1 MGACV
6 RVSSAERGARGALVA
21 ALAVIVSGCSVRNLV
36 AVDPYP
42 CSVSDAS
49 GCVPSLLDDLIGFWR
64 LDDAPGSTTARD
76 GSEWH
81 NDGTLVGID
90 PASAWVAGGAQGG
103 ALSVEDSGYVS
114 VPRSASIDSI
124 STQVTVA
131 AWIYLDGAVTTY
143 ATAMSRQIGTSFEQH
158 YHLSVNS
165 QNQAI
170 LFITTPASGQVVMG
184 GPMNFPQ
191 QTWVHL
197 AGTYDGSRARLYVDG
212 VEVINMPVS
221 GAFASETDP
230 LILSGNGNG
239 SAQTVTELVP
249 GRLDEVVLYRRA
261 LGATEIARLKNGALA
276 AAIGSATD
284 AAGP

>member
-1 MGACV
+1 MRA
-6 RVSSAERGARGALVA
+6 SSAGRGARAARAGALAFLVA
-21 ALAVIVSGCSVRNLV
+21 GCSVRNLV

-49 GCVPSLLDDLIGFWR
+49 GCAPSLLDDLIGFWR

-76 GSEWH
+76 GSQWH

-90 PASAWVAGGAQGG
+90 PASAWVAAGAQGG
-103 ALSVEDSGYVS
+103 ALSIEEKGYVS
-114 VPRSASIDSI
+114 APRSASIDSVA
-124 STQVTVA
+124 TQLTVA
-131 AWIYLDGAVTTY
+131 AWMYLDAAVTTY
-143 ATAMSRQIGTSFEQH
+143 ATAISRQIGTTFGQH
-158 YHLSVNS
+158 YHLSVNA

-170 LFITTPASGQVVMG
+170 LFITTPASGQVVLG

-197 AGTYDGSRARLYVDG
+197 AGTYDGSRARLYVEG
-212 VEVINMPVS
+212 VEVNNLAVS
-221 GAFASETDP
+221 GPFASETDP
-230 LILSGNGNG
+230 VILSGNANG
-239 SAQTVTELVP
+239 SAQAVTELVP

-261 LGATEIARLKNGALA
+261 LSATEIVRIKNGALA
-276 AAIGSATD
+276 ATTGAVTD